1 MSSNQERPQIP
12 TDMKAFNSKVIEEFR
27 ANGGQLSG
35 PMEGRQLLLLTTTGA
50 KSGQQRTVVI
60 GYRSYGDDL
69 AVIASDNGA
78 PKAPKWFANLTK
90 DPVATVELG
99 NEKFRVRTRIASGD
113 ERSKVARLI
122 EYLGPQQE
130 RTQREIP
137 IVILERH

>member
-1 MSSNQERPQIP
+1 MSSHQQLPQIP
-12 TDMKAFNSKVIEEFR
+12 ADMKAFNSKVIEEFR
-27 ANGGQLSG
+27 ANRGQLSG

-60 GYRSYGDDL
+60 GYRPYGDDL

-99 NEKFRVRTRIASGD
+99 NEKFRVRTRIASRD

>member
-60 GYRSYGDDL
+60 GYRPYGDDL
-69 AVIASDNGA
+69 AIIASDNGA

-99 NEKFRVRTRIASGD
+99 NEKFTVRTRIASGD

>member
-1 MSSNQERPQIP
+1 
-12 TDMKAFNSKVIEEFR
+12 MKAFNSKVIEEFR

-60 GYRSYGDDL
+60 GYRPYGDDL

-99 NEKFRVRTRIASGD
+99 NEKFRVRTRIASRD